1 MKNYILSLCAIA
13 LIFVGCKQNEPAK
26 VQAVTFHVQ
35 GFQQTTEPMRA
46 PAATILDDENG
57 TALTDIFI
65 FDGTTQAAHQ
75 TSDDPDFG
83 TLTLNLTHGSHSL
96 SFIATRSTGLTYE
109 NGILSM
115 TSVRSTFCKPL
126 ALTVS
131 SATGAQDVTL
141 DRLNGALVLTIN
153 DAFPANAAEIEFVI
167 NPRYSAINVTNFR
180 GVNGASWNQRVSC
193 TSKVG
198 QTGVQYTFNHFA
210 PRTDEEYTADVTLN
224 VYNTGG
230 TVIHSVTIDD
240 VRLATNTKTLLSGN
254 LFAAPSAS
262 ISVSHTWNSNI
273 VGTW

>member
-26 VQAVTFHVQ
+26 VQSVTFHVQ
-35 GFQQTTEPMRA
+35 GFQQATEPMRA

-96 SFIATRSTGLTYE
+96 SFIATRSTGLSYE

-115 TSVRSTFCKPL
+115 NSVRSTFCKPL

-131 SATGAQDVTL
+131 SSTGAQDVTL

-180 GVNGASWNQRVSC
+180 GVNGASWNQRVNC
-193 TSKVG
+193 TSMQG
-198 QTGVQYTFNHFA
+198 QSGVSYTFNHLS
-210 PRTDEEYTADVTLN
+210 PSLTDEYTADVTLN
-224 VYNTGG
+224 VYNAGG

-240 VRLATNTKTLLSGN
+240 VRLAVNTKTLLSGN

-262 ISVSHTWNSNI
+262 ISVSNTWNSNI

>member
-1 MKNYILSLCAIA
+1 MKNNILLSALVA
-13 LIFVGCKQNEPAK
+13 LILFGCKANEPAEL
-26 VQAVTFHVQ
+26 QQVTFRITNFEQ
-35 GFQQTTEPMRA
+35 TQQPMRA
-46 PAATILDDENG
+46 PAATILDDEGG

-65 FDGTTQAAHQ
+65 FDGTTQVAHQ
-75 TSDDPDFG
+75 TSDDAAFG
-83 TLTLNLTHGSHSL
+83 TLTLNLTNGSHSL
-96 SFIATRSTGLTYE
+96 YFIATRSTGMTYE
-109 NGILSM
+109 NGVLSM

-131 SATGAQDVTL
+131 SSTGAQDVTL

-198 QTGVQYTFNHFA
+198 QTGVSYTFNHFA

-224 VYNTGG
+224 VYNAGG

-273 VGTW
+273 VGSW

>member
-1 MKNYILSLCAIA
+1 MKNYILPLCAICA
-13 LIFVGCKQNEPAK
+13 ILCGCKQNDPAK

-35 GFQQTTEPMRA
+35 GFQQATEPMRA

-115 TSVRSTFCKPL
+115 NSVRSTFCKPL

-153 DAFPANAAEIEFVI
+153 DAFPSNAAEIEFVI
-167 NPRYSAINVTNFR
+167 NPRYSALNVSTFR

-193 TSKVG
+193 ASKQG
-198 QTGVQYTFNHFA
+198 QSGVSYTFNHLS
-210 PRTDEEYTADVTLN
+210 PSLTDEYTADVTLN

-230 TVIHSVTIDD
+230 TLIHSVTIDD
-240 VRLATNTKTLLSGN
+240 VRLAVNTKTLLSGN
-254 LFAAPSAS
+254 LFTAPSAS
-262 ISVSHTWNSNI
+262 ISVNTSWNANI